1 MTGATDPQPVHVLI
15 ADDDAMVRFIA
26 RAVVER
32 AGMTADEASDGN
44 DALAMLAGDRRFD
57 IVVVDLNMPTL
68 GGLDVIRAMRANPAT
83 ARVPILVLTGGDS
96 TEMEE
101 ALALGATGVFPKPL
115 AAEGLLRRIREVVAA
130 A

>member
-1 MTGATDPQPVHVLI
+1 MTEATDARPVQVLI
-15 ADDDAMVRFIA
+15 ADDDPMIRFIA

-32 AGMTADEASDGN
+32 AGMVAEEANDGTE
-44 DALAMLAGDRRFD
+44 ALAKLAGDRRFD
-57 IVVVDLNMPTL
+57 IVIVDLNMPTL

-83 ARVPILVLTGGDS
+83 IRTPILVLTGADAA
-96 TEMEE
+96 EMEE